1 MEQTMKKNRPL
12 DEKHGDLLRRLK
24 ALGSVAVGF
33 SGGTDSTLL
42 LHAASQAL
50 GDGVLAVT
58 FSTPYMACAELDEAR
73 ALAREL
79 GVRHRVVEAP
89 FPDALRDNPPERCYL
104 CKLQLFGL
112 LADVAAEEGL
122 NAVLDGTNLDDMGE
136 HRPGLKAIEELGV
149 LSPLRDAGLA
159 KADVRALSRELG
171 LPTWDKPASP
181 CLMTRIP
188 HGTVVTD
195 EELRRIDEA
204 ENLLRRLG
212 IRTVRLR
219 SHGDLARIEVPPTD
233 VSALMGRR
241 REIDA
246 WIKSLGYRHVCVDLD
261 GYRSGSLD
269 TPARQVTL

>member
-1 MEQTMKKNRPL
+1 MTTSSTL
-12 DEKHGDLLRRLK
+12 GEKHGELLRSLK
-24 ALGSVAVGF
+24 ALGSAAVGF
-33 SGGTDSTLL
+33 SGGTDSALL
-42 LHAASQAL
+42 LHAAAQAL

-58 FSTPYMACAELDEAR
+58 FSTPYMVTAELDEAR
-73 ALAREL
+73 TLAREM
-79 GVRHRVVEAP
+79 GVRHRMMEVP
-89 FPDALRDNPPERCYL
+89 FPEVLRDNPPERCYL
-104 CKLQLFGL
+104 CKLLLFGL

-122 NAVLDGTNLDDMGE
+122 RAVLDGTNLDDMGE
-136 HRPGLKAIEELGV
+136 HRPGLRAIEELGV

-188 HGTVVTD
+188 HGTVVTAG
-195 EELRRIDEA
+195 ELGRIDKA
-204 ENLLRRLG
+204 ERLLRGLG

-233 VSALMGRR
+233 LPALMDRR
-241 REIDA
+241 REVDA

-261 GYRSGSLD
+261 GYRTGTLD
-269 TPARQVTL
+269 TSGEHGAL